1 MRFGSNRC
9 PSSTSELPNPG
20 RLYDFA
26 VALVGVKGSGPD
38 AALARIAAFVYE
50 AMVKTEP
57 GRG

>member
-1 MRFGSNRC
+1 
-9 PSSTSELPNPG
+9 
-20 RLYDFA
+20 